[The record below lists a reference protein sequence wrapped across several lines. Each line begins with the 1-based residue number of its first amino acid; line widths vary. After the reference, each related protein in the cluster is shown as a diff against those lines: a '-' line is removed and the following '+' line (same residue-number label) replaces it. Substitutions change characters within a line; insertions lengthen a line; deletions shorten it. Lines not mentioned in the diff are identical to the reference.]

1 MNYPKINTLFKRD
14 EHNII
19 IPKQFTLEEFEYL
32 KNLKWECTEKIDG
45 TNIHV
50 DLIKIGLDTNPEMF
64 IRGRTESAVI
74 PNHLNNKLKELFNSD
89 FLCEYFS
96 KNKHDIPFNISI
108 FGEGFGYKI
117 QNGGNYIKD
126 SVDFILFDINIDGI
140 WLKRESLEQIAKD
153 LNLKIVPLI
162 GYMTIDEAIKYV
174 DNGFKST
181 IAENKDYDAEGL
193 VLKTPCGL
201 KDRMGNKIITKIKTK
216 DFRELKLK
224 QKYDKNKH

>member
-14 EHNII
+14 ENNII
-19 IPKQFTLEEFEYL
+19 IPDQFTIEEFEYL

-50 DLIKIGLDTNPEMF
+50 DLIKIGLDTKPEMS
-64 IRGRTESAVI
+64 IKGRTESAII
-74 PNHLNNKLKELFNSD
+74 PTHLSDRLNKIFNRE

-108 FGEGFGYKI
+108 FGEGFGCKI
-117 QNGGNYIKD
+117 QKGGNYIKD
-126 SVDFILFDINIDGI
+126 GVDFILFDINVDGI

-162 GYMTIDEAIKYV
+162 GYMTIDEAKKYV

-193 VLKTPCGL
+193 VLKTPYGL
-201 KDRMGNKIITKIKTK
+201 KDRMGNRIVTKIKTV
-216 DFRELKLK
+216 DFRKLK
-224 QKYDKNKH
+224 NKKND